1 MSTGDQPVGMDADAL
16 GVMGNSFR
24 TSAGVIK
31 GQATKVAGDIIE
43 KAHVGAA
50 YATEG
55 GELESGLREIE
66 HWLNDW
72 AEATQLTGQAIGDDV
87 VKFSNVDDE
96 NASETGKAA
105 S

>member
-31 GQATKVAGDIIE
+31 GQATKIAGDIIE

-50 YATEG
+50 YAKEG
-55 GELESGLREIE
+55 GDLESGFREIE
-66 HWLNDW
+66 KWLNDW
-72 AEATQLTGQAIGDDV
+72 AEATQLTGEAIGDNIV
-87 VKFSNVDDE
+87 EFSTVDDE
-96 NASETGKAA
+96 NAGETDKAA